1 MDSGKLTAG
10 TYRENSQCCIS
21 ARKRKKAMV
30 GTEISVTV
38 NVNDE
43 TFFLLPEKAGLR
55 SDNKSNAKFQKVEH
69 AMKRLIS

>member
-1 MDSGKLTAG
+1 
-10 TYRENSQCCIS
+10 
-21 ARKRKKAMV
+21 MV

-38 NVNDE
+38 TVNDE

-55 SDNKSNAKFQKVEH
+55 SDDKSNAKFQKVEH